1 MGELLRQEISGMVQ
15 ELPDPRL
22 GFVTITGV
30 RLSEDLMEAK
40 VFFSVFGENEERK
53 VTSEILAE
61 AVPSLRQRLG
71 RKLESL
77 KKVPAIHFIYDET
90 PEKAQRVTE
99 LLNRIADERRER
111 EKQKQDANP
120 LPMGKRSPT
129 LAQEVKTKN
138 VCCAAKRKTSRCR
151 TKR

>member
-1 MGELLRQEISGMVQ
+1 MLGFKRSERVGELLRHEISGMVQ
-15 ELPDPRL
+15 ELSDPRL

-53 VTSEILAE
+53 VSSEILAE
-61 AVPSLRQRLG
+61 AVPSIRQRLG

-77 KKVPAIHFIYDET
+77 KKVPAINFIYDET

-99 LLNRIADERRER
+99 LLNQIAEERKER
-111 EKQKQDANP
+111 EKQKQELEA
-120 LPMGKRSPT
+120 
-129 LAQEVKTKN
+129 KN
-138 VCCAAKRKTSRCR
+138 ARNREKRKTVHCR
-151 TKR
+151 SKR